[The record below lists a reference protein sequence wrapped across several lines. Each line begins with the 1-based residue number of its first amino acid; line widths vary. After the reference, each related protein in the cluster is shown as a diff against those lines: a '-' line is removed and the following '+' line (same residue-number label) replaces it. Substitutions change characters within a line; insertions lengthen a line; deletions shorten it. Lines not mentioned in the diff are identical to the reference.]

1 MRTHIKIGKMTLED
15 KIKGI
20 GSGISNAIWKGLEFA
35 VDLYN
40 QAYDKYPR
48 TTKFLSTAAGTV
60 GGDYIAKKVTQGED
74 ITLRDIAFTTFA
86 AAYQSYF
93 YPKFIDYTEKIAE
106 IKLIKQ
112 AYQKLGVSK
121 EWAKT
126 FIIGGLFFIPNMFYW
141 GLLSVKNKAPIT
153 TKGAFEATKA
163 IAISSVP
170 YLGVDYLVTNKLKKR
185 YCLPVWAAAEII
197 YNTFLAGVAYLTK
210 R

>member
-1 MRTHIKIGKMTLED
+1 MIIHIRLSKMTLED
-15 KIKGI
+15 KVKEI
-20 GSGISNAIWKGLEFA
+20 GNSIGNATWKGLELA
-35 VDLYN
+35 VDLYS
-40 QAYDKYPR
+40 QAYDKYPK

-60 GGDYIAKKVTQGED
+60 GGDYIAKKVIQGED
-74 ITLRDIAFTTFA
+74 INLRDIAFTTFA

-93 YPKFIDYTEKIAE
+93 YPKLIDYTEKIAE
-106 IKLIKQ
+106 IKPIKQ
-112 AYQKLGVSK
+112 AYQKLGISK

-126 FIIGGLFFIPNMFYW
+126 LIIGGLFFVPNMLYW

-153 TKGAFEATKA
+153 TKAALQAAKS
-163 IAISSVP
+163 ISIGSVP

-185 YCLPVWAAAEII
+185 YCLPVWSAAEVA